1 MDPIIRLM
9 LQRFLQRFD
18 GMRNDRGAVF
28 PPEFTQFQGWDGL
41 TSWFHGRRFG
51 RGSTACRLIFDEDH
65 EIQSL
70 GGVHIQAFG
79 GAADTTQPSIAM
91 PIDDA
96 SDVLSMI
103 RQGCYLRLSDHSGF
117 PAVLLRDGGDPEW
130 HGNTQA
136 HPGGY
141 QKEIKIGKEGV
152 WCPPCQHPMIMPPTE
167 RYVNGYQTADAT
179 YPIGGYVAAADT
191 GYLRW
196 ETWLEAGLAPFASNQ
211 GARQWRTNFS
221 TRLLTAGADKTLIT
235 PLFPTIESECVGGQ
249 NITLLG
255 AMGIHA
261 TGNITGATFNFRG
274 FAYDRDTSMLGPRGV
289 AVTGTSVGH
298 VNIQKQYETCECF
311 TLECIADYDD
321 PNQGDV
327 PQLTCWQ
334 VTL

>member
-1 MDPIIRLM
+1 MSDPITRLLM
-9 LQRFLQRFD
+9 QRFLQRFD
-18 GMRNDRGAVF
+18 AMRNDRGAVY

-41 TSWFHGRRFG
+41 TSWFHGQRFG
-51 RGSTACRLIFDEDH
+51 RGSTAARLIFDEDH

-91 PIDDA
+91 PVDDA
-96 SDVLSMI
+96 SDVLNMI
-103 RQGCYLRLSDHSGF
+103 RQGCYLRVSDHSGF
-117 PAVLLRDGGDPEW
+117 PCLLLRDGGDPDW

-167 RYVNGYQTADAT
+167 RYINGYQTVEAT

-196 ETWLEAGLAPFASNQ
+196 EAWLEASLAPFASDQ
-211 GARQWRTNFS
+211 GARCWSGAFTTQ
-221 TRLLTAGADKTLIT
+221 LLCNQANKNLYT
-235 PLFPTIESECVGGQ
+235 PLFALIESPGIGAQ
-249 NITLLG
+249 NVDLCGSG
-255 AMGIHA
+255 AIRGPA
-261 TGNITGATFNFRG
+261 NLTNTTFRLQSH
-274 FAYDRDTSMLGPRGV
+274 AYDRDTLLASAIIANAIDDQGDD
-289 AVTGTSVGH
+289 A
-298 VNIQKQYETCECF
+298 NIAKEFMTAYCFNFRWLIET
-311 TLECIADYDD
+311 DD
-321 PNQGDV
+321 PEGQI
-327 PQLTCWQ
+327 PALTHFQ